1 MTMESKIFILEGL
14 DCANCAQKIEDKI
27 NKIYGVKKATLNFVN
42 KKLLIEFSDAIN
54 EELINQIKSTI
65 TSIEPDVNIIEF
77 NENMSDNGK
86 VKFDEN
92 NSSLKRLF
100 LSVLIFSLGIISPV
114 NEYIKY
120 LLFIA
125 SYLLA
130 GIRVLKASLH
140 NIKNKDLFDENFLMS
155 IATLGAIAIGQYE
168 EAIAVMIFYEIGEY
182 FQSKAVRQSRKSIA
196 ELMDIRPDYANLIE
210 NEDFIKVNPKD
221 VQIGDY
227 ILIRPGEKVPLDSV
241 IVNGESSM
249 DTKAL
254 TGESIPKDVKIGD
267 RIYGGYINLQ
277 GLLRAKVEKVY
288 KESSVSKILKLVEES
303 SEKKAPTENFITV
316 FSKYYT
322 PAVVFLAI
330 ALAILPPLII
340 EGAVFQDW
348 IYRALVFLV
357 VSCPCALVISVPL
370 SFFAG
375 IGRASKN
382 GILVKGGNYLEALN
396 FVDTIVF
403 DKTGTLTE
411 GTFKVASCSTVG
423 NYSIDEIL
431 YFAAHAEYNSNHPIA
446 KSIIEY
452 YNKDINLSSITE
464 FKEYAGNGIEAIIN
478 ERKILLGKVDFL
490 RSKGIIIDE
499 KYQNDNSIYIAID
512 GKFEGY
518 IVIEDKLKDDAKY
531 TIDMLKNN
539 NIKNII
545 MLTGDNEKEAI
556 KIAKYLGI
564 NSYYAELLPEDKVEI
579 VEKLMSEKSNKKSKL
594 VFIGDGINDAPV
606 LAISDI
612 GIAMGGLGSDA
623 AIEASDIVLM
633 TDELKKII
641 ELFQIS
647 RKTKKIVYEN
657 IYLALFIKF
666 LVLILGAL
674 GIATMWH
681 AVFADVGVTI
691 LAVINSMR
699 LLQNK

>member
-1 MTMESKIFILEGL
+1 MESKIFILEGL

-27 NKIYGVKKATLNFVN
+27 NKINGVKKATLNFVN
-42 KKLLIEFSDAIN
+42 KKLLIEFSDAIS

>member
-1 MTMESKIFILEGL
+1 MESKIFILEGL

-27 NKIYGVKKATLNFVN
+27 NKINGVKKATLNFVN
-42 KKLLIEFSDAIN
+42 KKLLIEFSDAIS

-452 YNKDINLSSITE
+452 YNRDINLSSITE

-556 KIAKYLGI
+556 KIAKYIGI

>member
-1 MTMESKIFILEGL
+1 
-14 DCANCAQKIEDKI
+14 
-27 NKIYGVKKATLNFVN
+27 
-42 KKLLIEFSDAIN
+42 
-54 EELINQIKSTI
+54 
-65 TSIEPDVNIIEF
+65 
-77 NENMSDNGK
+77 
-86 VKFDEN
+86 
-92 NSSLKRLF
+92 
-100 LSVLIFSLGIISPV
+100 
-114 NEYIKY
+114 
-120 LLFIA
+120 
-125 SYLLA
+125 
-130 GIRVLKASLH
+130 
-140 NIKNKDLFDENFLMS
+140 
-155 IATLGAIAIGQYE
+155 
-168 EAIAVMIFYEIGEY
+168 
-182 FQSKAVRQSRKSIA
+182 
-196 ELMDIRPDYANLIE
+196 
-210 NEDFIKVNPKD
+210 
-221 VQIGDY
+221 
-227 ILIRPGEKVPLDSV
+227 
-241 IVNGESSM
+241 
-249 DTKAL
+249 
-254 TGESIPKDVKIGD
+254 
-267 RIYGGYINLQ
+267 
-277 GLLRAKVEKVY
+277 
-288 KESSVSKILKLVEES
+288 
-303 SEKKAPTENFITV
+303 
-316 FSKYYT
+316 
-322 PAVVFLAI
+322 AI

>member
-1 MTMESKIFILEGL
+1 MENKIFILEGL
-14 DCANCAQKIEDKI
+14 DCANCAQKIEDRVNKI
-27 NKIYGVKKATLNFVN
+27 NGVKKATLNFVN
-42 KKLLIEFSDAIN
+42 KKLQIEFNDVSN
-54 EELINQIKSTI
+54 EELVNQIKNEI
-65 TSIEPDVNIIEF
+65 ISIEPYVKIIDF
-77 NENMSDNGK
+77 NENISKNRK
-86 VKFDEN
+86 NNIDEN

-100 LSVLIFSLGIISPV
+100 LSLLIFILGVILPID
-114 NEYIKY
+114 EYVKY
-120 LLFIA
+120 LLFFS
-125 SYLLA
+125 SYLIA
-130 GIRVLKASLH
+130 GIRVLKISLH
-140 NIKNKDLFDENFLMS
+140 NIKNKNIFDENFLMS
-155 IATLGAIAIGQYE
+155 VATLGAIAIGQFE

-182 FQSKAVRQSRKSIA
+182 FQSKAVNQSRKSIA
-196 ELMDIRPDYANLIE
+196 ELMDIRPDYANLIK

-221 VQIGDY
+221 VQIGDH
-227 ILIRPGEKVPLDSV
+227 ILIRPGEKIPLDSI
-241 IVNGESSM
+241 IVDGESSM

-254 TGESIPKDVKIGD
+254 TGESIPKDVRTGDKIL
-267 RIYGGYINLQ
+267 GGYINLQ
-277 GLLRAKVEKVY
+277 GLLKAKVEKEY
-288 KESSVSKILKLVEES
+288 KDSSVSKILKLVEES

-316 FSKYYT
+316 FAKYYT
-322 PAVVFLAI
+322 PVVVFLAI
-330 ALAILPPLII
+330 ALAIIPPLII
-340 EGAVFQDW
+340 EGALFSDW

-357 VSCPCALVISVPL
+357 VSCPCALVISIPL

-382 GILVKGGNYLEALN
+382 GILIKGGNYLEALN

-411 GTFKVASCSTVG
+411 GVFKVSSVVTIG
-423 NYSIDEIL
+423 NYSVDEVL

-446 KSIIEY
+446 KSIVEY
-452 YNKDINLSSITE
+452 YNKGINLSSIKE
-464 FKEYAGNGIEAIIN
+464 FKEYAGNGIEAVVN
-478 ERKILLGKVDFL
+478 ESKILLGKFDFL
-490 RSKGIIIDE
+490 RSKGIKIDE
-499 KYQNDNSIYIAID
+499 LYQNSNSIYVAID

-518 IVIEDKLKDDAKY
+518 IVITDKVKDDAKY
-531 TIDMLKNN
+531 TIDMLKNH
-539 NIKNII
+539 NIKNIV
-545 MLTGDNEKEAI
+545 MLTGDNKEVAS
-556 KIAKYLGI
+556 KTAKDLGI

-579 VEKLMSEKSNKKSKL
+579 VEKLMSKKSNKKSKL

-606 LAISDI
+606 LSISDI

-633 TDELKKII
+633 NDELKKLI

-647 RKTKKIVYEN
+647 QKTRKIAYEN
-657 IYLALFIKF
+657 IYLALFVKF
-666 LVLILGAL
+666 LVLILGAI

>member
-1 MTMESKIFILEGL
+1 MESKIFILEGL

-27 NKIYGVKKATLNFVN
+27 NKINGVKKATLNFVN

>member
-1 MTMESKIFILEGL
+1 MESKIFILEGL

>member
-1 MTMESKIFILEGL
+1 MENKIFILEGL
-14 DCANCAQKIEDKI
+14 DCANCAQKIEDRVNKI
-27 NKIYGVKKATLNFVN
+27 NGVKKATLNFVN
-42 KKLLIEFSDAIN
+42 KKLQIEFNDVSN
-54 EELINQIKSTI
+54 EELVNQIKNEI
-65 TSIEPDVNIIEF
+65 ISIEPYVKIIDF
-77 NENMSDNGK
+77 NENISKNRK
-86 VKFDEN
+86 NNIDEY

-100 LSVLIFSLGIISPV
+100 LSLLIFILGVILPID
-114 NEYIKY
+114 EYIKY
-120 LLFIA
+120 LLFFS
-125 SYLLA
+125 SYLIA
-130 GIRVLKASLH
+130 GIRVLKISLH
-140 NIKNKDLFDENFLMS
+140 NIKNKNIFDENFLMS
-155 IATLGAIAIGQYE
+155 VATLGAIAIGQFE

-182 FQSKAVRQSRKSIA
+182 FQSKAVNQSRKSIA
-196 ELMDIRPDYANLIE
+196 ELMDIRPDYANLIK

-221 VQIGDY
+221 VQIGDH
-227 ILIRPGEKVPLDSV
+227 ILIRPGERIPLDSV
-241 IVNGESSM
+241 IVDGESSI

-254 TGESIPKDVKIGD
+254 TGESIPKDVRTGDKIL
-267 RIYGGYINLQ
+267 GGYINLQ
-277 GLLRAKVEKVY
+277 GLLKAKVEKEY
-288 KESSVSKILKLVEES
+288 KDSSVSKILKLVEES
-303 SEKKAPTENFITV
+303 SEKKAPTENFITA
-316 FSKYYT
+316 FAKYYT
-322 PAVVFLAI
+322 PVVVFLAI
-330 ALAILPPLII
+330 ALAIIPPLIT
-340 EGAVFQDW
+340 EEALFSDW

-357 VSCPCALVISVPL
+357 VSCPCALVISIPL

-375 IGRASKN
+375 IGKASKN
-382 GILVKGGNYLEALN
+382 GILIKGGNYLEALN

-411 GTFKVASCSTVG
+411 GVFKVSSVVTIG
-423 NYSIDEIL
+423 NYSVDEVL

-446 KSIIEY
+446 KSIVEY
-452 YNKDINLSSITE
+452 YNKGINLSSITE
-464 FKEYAGNGIEAIIN
+464 FKEYAGNGIEAVVN
-478 ERKILLGKVDFL
+478 ESNILLGKFDFL
-490 RSKGIIIDE
+490 RSKGIKIDE
-499 KYQNDNSIYIAID
+499 LYQNSNSIYVAID

-518 IVIEDKLKDDAKY
+518 IVITDKVKNDAKY

-539 NIKNII
+539 NIKNIV
-545 MLTGDNEKEAI
+545 MLTGDNKEVAS
-556 KIAKYLGI
+556 KTAKDLGI

-579 VEKLMSEKSNKKSKL
+579 VEKLMSKKSNKKSKL

-606 LAISDI
+606 LSISDI

-633 TDELKKII
+633 NDELKKLI

-647 RKTKKIVYEN
+647 QKTRKIAYEN
-657 IYLALFIKF
+657 IYLALFVKF

>member
-1 MTMESKIFILEGL
+1 MENKIFILEGL
-14 DCANCAQKIEDKI
+14 DCANCAQKIEDRVNKI
-27 NKIYGVKKATLNFVN
+27 NGVKKATLNFVN
-42 KKLLIEFSDAIN
+42 KKLQIEFNDVSN
-54 EELINQIKSTI
+54 EELVNQIKNEI
-65 TSIEPDVNIIEF
+65 ISIEPYVKIIDF
-77 NENMSDNGK
+77 NENISKNRK
-86 VKFDEN
+86 NNIDEN

-100 LSVLIFSLGIISPV
+100 LSLLIFILGVILPID
-114 NEYIKY
+114 EYVKY
-120 LLFIA
+120 LLFFS
-125 SYLLA
+125 SYLIA
-130 GIRVLKASLH
+130 GIRVLKISLH
-140 NIKNKDLFDENFLMS
+140 NIKNKNIFDENFLMS
-155 IATLGAIAIGQYE
+155 VATLGAIAIGQFE

-182 FQSKAVRQSRKSIA
+182 FQSKAVNQSRKSIA
-196 ELMDIRPDYANLIE
+196 ELMDIRPDYANLIK

-221 VQIGDY
+221 VQIGDH
-227 ILIRPGEKVPLDSV
+227 ILIRPGEKIPLDSI
-241 IVNGESSM
+241 IVDGESSM

-254 TGESIPKDVKIGD
+254 TGESIPKDVRTGDKIL
-267 RIYGGYINLQ
+267 GGYINLQ
-277 GLLRAKVEKVY
+277 GLLKAKVEKEY
-288 KESSVSKILKLVEES
+288 KDSSVSKILKLVEES

-316 FSKYYT
+316 FAKYYT
-322 PAVVFLAI
+322 PVVVFLAI
-330 ALAILPPLII
+330 ALAIIPPLII
-340 EGAVFQDW
+340 EGALFSDW

-357 VSCPCALVISVPL
+357 VSCPCALVISIPL

-382 GILVKGGNYLEALN
+382 GILIKGGNYLEALN

-411 GTFKVASCSTVG
+411 GVFKVSSVVTIG
-423 NYSIDEIL
+423 NYSVDEVL

-446 KSIIEY
+446 KSIVEY
-452 YNKDINLSSITE
+452 YNKGISLSSIKE
-464 FKEYAGNGIEAIIN
+464 FKEYAGNGIETVVN
-478 ERKILLGKVDFL
+478 ESKILLGKFDFL
-490 RSKGIIIDE
+490 RSKGIKIDE
-499 KYQNDNSIYIAID
+499 LYQNSNSIYVAID

-518 IVIEDKLKDDAKY
+518 IVISDKVKDDAKY
-531 TIDMLKNN
+531 TIDMLKNH
-539 NIKNII
+539 NIKNIV
-545 MLTGDNEKEAI
+545 MLTGDNKAVAS
-556 KIAKYLGI
+556 KTAKDLGI

-579 VEKLMSEKSNKKSKL
+579 VEKLMSKKSNKKSKL

-606 LAISDI
+606 LSISDI

-633 TDELKKII
+633 TDELKKLI

-647 RKTKKIVYEN
+647 QKTRKIAYEN
-657 IYLALFIKF
+657 IYLALFVKF
-666 LVLILGAL
+666 LVLILGAI

>member
-1 MTMESKIFILEGL
+1 MESKIFILEGL

-27 NKIYGVKKATLNFVN
+27 NKINGVKKATLNFVN

-86 VKFDEN
+86 IKFDEN

-452 YNKDINLSSITE
+452 YNRDINLSSITE

>member
-1 MTMESKIFILEGL
+1 MESKIFILEGL

-27 NKIYGVKKATLNFVN
+27 NKINGVKKATLNFVN

-452 YNKDINLSSITE
+452 YNRDINLSSITE

>member
-1 MTMESKIFILEGL
+1 MENRIFILEGL
-14 DCANCAQKIEDKI
+14 DCANCAQKIEDRV
-27 NKIYGVKKATLNFVN
+27 NKLNGVKKATLNFVN
-42 KKLLIEFSDAIN
+42 KKLLIEFNGVSN
-54 EELINQIKSTI
+54 EELVNQIKDEI
-65 TSIEPDVNIIEF
+65 IAIEPYVKIIDF
-77 NENMSDNGK
+77 NENINK
-86 VKFDEN
+86 NRKINLNEN

-100 LSVLIFSLGIISPV
+100 LSLLIFILGVILPID
-114 NEYIKY
+114 EYIKY
-120 LLFIA
+120 LLFLT
-125 SYLLA
+125 SYLIA
-130 GIRVLKASLH
+130 GIRVLKISFH
-140 NIKNKDLFDENFLMS
+140 NVKNKNIFDENFLMS
-155 IATLGAIAIGQYE
+155 VATIGAIAIGQFE

-182 FQSKAVRQSRKSIA
+182 FQSKAVNQSRKSIA
-196 ELMDIRPDYANLIE
+196 ELMDIRPDYANLIK
-210 NEDFIKVNPKD
+210 NEDFIKVNPND

-227 ILIRPGEKVPLDSV
+227 ILIRPGEKIPLDSV
-241 IVNGESSM
+241 IVDGESSM

-254 TGESIPKDVKIGD
+254 TGESIPKDVRTGDKIL
-267 RIYGGYINLQ
+267 GGYINLQ
-277 GLLRAKVEKVY
+277 GLLKAKVEKEY
-288 KESSVSKILKLVEES
+288 KDSSVSKILKLVEES
-303 SEKKAPTENFITV
+303 SEKKAPTENFITA
-316 FSKYYT
+316 FAKYYT
-322 PAVVFLAI
+322 PVVVFLAI
-330 ALAILPPLII
+330 ALAIIPPLII
-340 EGAVFQDW
+340 EGALFSDW

-357 VSCPCALVISVPL
+357 VSCPCALVISIPL

-382 GILVKGGNYLEALN
+382 GILIKGGNYLEALN

-411 GTFKVASCSTVG
+411 GVFKVSSVVTIG
-423 NYSIDEIL
+423 NYSVDEVL

-446 KSIIEY
+446 KSIVEY
-452 YNKDINLSSITE
+452 YNKGINLSSITE
-464 FKEYAGNGIEAIIN
+464 FKEYAGNGIEAVVN
-478 ERKILLGKVDFL
+478 ESKILLGKLDFL
-490 RSKGIIIDE
+490 RSKGIKIDE
-499 KYQNDNSIYIAID
+499 LYQNSNSIYVAID

-518 IVIEDKLKDDAKY
+518 IVITDKVKNDAKY

-539 NIKNII
+539 NIKNIV
-545 MLTGDNEKEAI
+545 MLTGDNKKVAAET
-556 KIAKYLGI
+556 AKDLGI

-579 VEKLMSEKSNKKSKL
+579 VEKLMSKKSNKKSKL

-606 LAISDI
+606 LSISDI

-633 TDELKKII
+633 TDELKKLI

-647 RKTKKIVYEN
+647 KKTRKIAYEN
-657 IYLALFIKF
+657 IYLALSVKF

-699 LLQNK
+699 LIG

>member
-1 MTMESKIFILEGL
+1 
-14 DCANCAQKIEDKI
+14 
-27 NKIYGVKKATLNFVN
+27 
-42 KKLLIEFSDAIN
+42 
-54 EELINQIKSTI
+54 
-65 TSIEPDVNIIEF
+65 
-77 NENMSDNGK
+77 
-86 VKFDEN
+86 
-92 NSSLKRLF
+92 
-100 LSVLIFSLGIISPV
+100 
-114 NEYIKY
+114 
-120 LLFIA
+120 
-125 SYLLA
+125 
-130 GIRVLKASLH
+130 
-140 NIKNKDLFDENFLMS
+140 
-155 IATLGAIAIGQYE
+155 
-168 EAIAVMIFYEIGEY
+168 
-182 FQSKAVRQSRKSIA
+182 
-196 ELMDIRPDYANLIE
+196 
-210 NEDFIKVNPKD
+210 
-221 VQIGDY
+221 
-227 ILIRPGEKVPLDSV
+227 
-241 IVNGESSM
+241 M

-452 YNKDINLSSITE
+452 YNRDINLSSITE

-478 ERKILLGKVDFL
+478 ERKILLGKVDF
-490 RSKGIIIDE
+490 SKVQKGIIIDE

-633 TDELKKII
+633 TDELKK
-641 ELFQIS
+641 
-647 RKTKKIVYEN
+647 
-657 IYLALFIKF
+657 
-666 LVLILGAL
+666 
-674 GIATMWH
+674 
-681 AVFADVGVTI
+681 
-691 LAVINSMR
+691 
-699 LLQNK
+699 

>member
-227 ILIRPGEKVPLDSV
+227 ILIRPGRK
-241 IVNGESSM
+241 
-249 DTKAL
+249 
-254 TGESIPKDVKIGD
+254 
-267 RIYGGYINLQ
+267 
-277 GLLRAKVEKVY
+277 
-288 KESSVSKILKLVEES
+288 
-303 SEKKAPTENFITV
+303 
-316 FSKYYT
+316 
-322 PAVVFLAI
+322 
-330 ALAILPPLII
+330 
-340 EGAVFQDW
+340 
-348 IYRALVFLV
+348 
-357 VSCPCALVISVPL
+357 
-370 SFFAG
+370 
-375 IGRASKN
+375 
-382 GILVKGGNYLEALN
+382 
-396 FVDTIVF
+396 
-403 DKTGTLTE
+403 
-411 GTFKVASCSTVG
+411 
-423 NYSIDEIL
+423 
-431 YFAAHAEYNSNHPIA
+431 
-446 KSIIEY
+446 
-452 YNKDINLSSITE
+452 SSI
-464 FKEYAGNGIEAIIN
+464 
-478 ERKILLGKVDFL
+478 R
-490 RSKGIIIDE
+490 
-499 KYQNDNSIYIAID
+499 
-512 GKFEGY
+512 
-518 IVIEDKLKDDAKY
+518 
-531 TIDMLKNN
+531 
-539 NIKNII
+539 
-545 MLTGDNEKEAI
+545 
-556 KIAKYLGI
+556 
-564 NSYYAELLPEDKVEI
+564 
-579 VEKLMSEKSNKKSKL
+579 
-594 VFIGDGINDAPV
+594 
-606 LAISDI
+606 
-612 GIAMGGLGSDA
+612 
-623 AIEASDIVLM
+623 
-633 TDELKKII
+633 
-641 ELFQIS
+641 
-647 RKTKKIVYEN
+647 
-657 IYLALFIKF
+657 
-666 LVLILGAL
+666 
-674 GIATMWH
+674 
-681 AVFADVGVTI
+681 
-691 LAVINSMR
+691 
-699 LLQNK
+699 